1 MSENISL
8 FEKIKAIPRRSYIM
22 QRTPL
27 QKLPNLSQ
35 ALGGEVE
42 IFIKRDDLLPF
53 GGNKT
58 RKLEFLFQEAVDL
71 GADTI
76 ITASTVQC
84 NHNLM
89 ALLMANREGMKTE
102 LILES
107 WARPD
112 YEYELDP
119 NRHLYEFGGVSRT
132 VSCSDPVAGP
142 LHTMGLAL
150 KMKADLEAQG
160 RKPYILARGGTCP
173 LGNCGYI
180 LCADELLDQ
189 AREMNVDFDYVVC
202 PSGTGGTQA
211 GLIIGFEKASDSVSV
226 IGINVAQKNERQ
238 LSAVYGALE
247 STTALLNIEAPG
259 MDKIICYDEYVG
271 EGYSRPTAELKEAI
285 ELLAGT
291 EGIML
296 DPVYSGKA
304 LAGLIEL
311 IRNGVIKKGSR
322 VVFLHTGGFTPYYDY
337 SSMAEEIL

>member
-1 MSENISL
+1 MSENNL
-8 FEKIKAIPRRSYIM
+8 FEKIKTIPRRSYIK
-22 QRTPL
+22 QKTPL

-42 IFIKRDDLLPF
+42 IYIKRDDLLPY
-53 GGNKT
+53 GGNKA

-89 ALLMANREGMKTE
+89 ALLMANMEGMKTE
-102 LILES
+102 LILEN
-107 WARPD
+107 WAKAD
-112 YEYELDP
+112 YEYSLDP
-119 NRHLYEFGGVSRT
+119 NKHLYEFGGVSRT
-132 VSCSDPVAGP
+132 VSIGAPVTGP
-142 LHTMGLAL
+142 LHTLGLAQ

-160 RKPYILARGGTCP
+160 KKPYILARGGTCP

-180 LCADELLDQ
+180 LCVEELLEQ
-189 AREMNVDFDYVVC
+189 SKEMDFDFDLVVC

-211 GLIIGFEKASDSVSV
+211 GLIIGFEQVDHPASI
-226 IGINVAQKNERQ
+226 IGINVAQNNERQ
-238 LSAVYGALE
+238 LKSVYGALE
-247 STTALLNIEAPG
+247 GTSSLLDMNVPP
-259 MDKIICYDEYVG
+259 MDKVICYEEYVG

-285 ELLAGT
+285 ELLART
-291 EGIML
+291 EGTLL

-304 LAGLIEL
+304 LAGLMGL
-311 IRNGVIKKGSR
+311 IRTGLIKKGSR

-337 SSMAEEIL
+337 TSMQEML

>member
-1 MSENISL
+1 MSENNLI
-8 FEKIKAIPRRSYIM
+8 EKNKTIPRRSYIKQM
-22 QRTPL
+22 TPL

-42 IFIKRDDLLPF
+42 IYIKRDDLLPY

-89 ALLMANREGMKTE
+89 ALLMANMEGMKTE
-102 LILES
+102 LILEN
-107 WARPD
+107 WAKAD
-112 YEYELDP
+112 YEYSLDP
-119 NRHLYEFGGVSRT
+119 NKHLYEFAGVSRT
-132 VSCSDPVAGP
+132 VSCGAPVTGP
-142 LHTMGLAL
+142 LHTMELAL
-150 KMKADLEAQG
+150 KRKADLEAQG
-160 RKPYILARGGTCP
+160 KKPYILARGGTCP

-180 LCADELLDQ
+180 LCAGELVEQ
-189 AREMNVDFDYVVC
+189 SKEMNLDFDHVVC

-211 GLIIGFEKASDSVSV
+211 GLIIGFEQVNHPASV
-226 IGINVAQKNERQ
+226 IGINVAQNNERQ
-238 LSAVYGALE
+238 LKAVYGALE
-247 STTALLNIEAPG
+247 GTSSLLNLEVPP
-259 MDKIICYDEYVG
+259 MDKVLCYEEYVG

-285 ELLAGT
+285 ELLART
-291 EGIML
+291 EGILL

-304 LAGLIEL
+304 LAGLIGL
-311 IRNGVIKKGSR
+311 IRTGVIKNGSR

-337 SSMAEEIL
+337 SSMAEML